1 MSDHFDLRNIR
12 KKKSLS
18 QRAVAKLA
26 GISQN
31 HFSNIE
37 IGVRRPSPDVAK
49 RIADV
54 LDFSDEW
61 YRLLEIE
68 TNIKQGGCFDGKGK
82 D

>member
-1 MSDHFDLRNIR
+1 MSDRLDLRNIR

-18 QRAVAKLA
+18 QRAVAEQA

-49 RIADV
+49 RIAAT
-54 LDFSDEW
+54 LGFPDEW
-61 YRLLEIE
+61 YRLLDMKP
-68 TNIKQGGCFDGKGK
+68 NIKPVNK
-82 D
+82 